1 MAIVTI
7 SRIQHRRGLYDNLPQ
22 LAAAEFGWAADE
34 RRLFIGNGPVSE
46 GAPEVG
52 NTEILTEFSDLLSV
66 VQTYTFQNPDAGYVP
81 TTGPTSNAPVMRTLQ
96 QKLDDFVSVKD
107 FGAKGDGETDD
118 TAAINRALYQL
129 YCVTGFQG
137 AFKTLHFPAGRYIIS
152 NWIKIPP
159 YATLMGE
166 GPNSTILIQTA
177 NPAVTAGVM
186 VTADSKQQIFGSIG
200 TNGGSLPTDIQISNM
215 SITTALNG
223 LYIYNCRRI
232 TVDRVRL
239 VGPDVSPVGTS
250 SIASVA
256 SDPSLGIVIS
266 GNTTN
271 PSEDINLVDIHVS
284 QFNYGIWQNSATTPD
299 QFFRN
304 VVISSGT
311 FEYLYEGLYL
321 CVSQGSAKNISV
333 TGTVFDKI
341 YYSAVHVGNMNNFTS
356 SFNYYR
362 DVGTGYSGAGN
373 PLAYIINFGS
383 ATNHSASLGDLFD
396 RTTADD
402 LVVESIHGNTNT
414 AYIEYG
420 NHLAMGYLV
429 TENGNEDTLTN
440 NVTNASTSIALKL
453 ARYQHAQITYSIKR
467 GVDVRSGILN
477 LSFDGT
483 TGYTIDDDS
492 TQTSDVG
499 VTFGVSIAAGIA
511 TVIYTTTNTGS
522 AATLRYSVKR
532 LNDVV

>member
-22 LAAAEFGWAADE
+22 LAAAEFGWAADQ

-46 GAPEVG
+46 GAPAVG

-152 NWIKIPP
+152 DWIKVPP

-177 NPAVTAGVM
+177 DPAVAPGVM
-186 VTADSKQQIFGSIG
+186 ITADSKQQIFGSIG
-200 TNGGSLPTDIQISNM
+200 TNGGSLPTDIQIANM
-215 SITTALNG
+215 SITASMNG

-239 VGPDVSPVGTS
+239 IGPDTHPTGS
-250 SIASVA
+250 SSVA
-256 SDPSLGIVIS
+256 SPITLDPSYGIVIV

-271 PSEDINLVDIHVS
+271 PSEDINLVDIYVT
-284 QFNYGIWQNSATTPD
+284 QFIYGIWQNAVD

-304 VVISSGT
+304 VIISSGT

-321 CVSQGSAKNISV
+321 CVTQGSANNISV
-333 TGTVFDKI
+333 TSTVFDNI
-341 YYSAVHVGNMNNFTS
+341 YYSAVHIGNMNNFTS
-356 SFNYYR
+356 SFNYYK
-362 DVGTGYSGAGN
+362 DVGNGYSGAGN
-373 PLAYIINFGS
+373 PLSNVINFGI

-396 RTTADD
+396 RNTTDD
-402 LVVESIHGNTNT
+402 LAIATLNGNPNT

-420 NHLAMGYLV
+420 NHLAMGYMI
-429 TENGNEDTLTN
+429 TENGSEDTLTN

-453 ARYQHAQITYSIKR
+453 ARYQHAHIVYSIKR
-467 GVDVRSGILN
+467 GVDVRSGVLN

-492 TQTSDVG
+492 TQTGDVG
-499 VTFGVSIAAGIA
+499 ITFGVSIASSTA
-511 TVIYTTTNTGS
+511 TVTYTATNTGS
-522 AATLRYSVKR
+522 SAVFRYSVKR